1 MVGWSIRPY
10 PAQEVE
16 QPALTLCSYS
26 PATVPWTDVLL
37 SCRDKRMGRGD
48 DREEVGESEVI
59 ALLITQF
66 RLSFSTIS
74 VLVPYTPLNNSFFLF
89 LMGGQEREA
98 DIWRGLHCYTHSDLL
113 FFPVQYSNIPRGSI
127 RS

>member
-59 ALLITQF
+59 ALLITVSFVFLHYFCSCSLYATKQF
-66 RLSFSTIS
+66 ILSFSNGRTRE
-74 VLVPYTPLNNSFFLF
+74 
-89 LMGGQEREA
+89 GG
-98 DIWRGLHCYTHSDLL
+98 
-113 FFPVQYSNIPRGSI
+113 
-127 RS
+127 